1 MVYKTIFHSTKKHKY
16 NILIL
21 FDMMKNV
28 VSLQLSRETRLIQ
41 STKTKDYKSSMPL
54 HKVEQ
59 LCMLPKKYKNK
70 KQSFLRT
77 FFPDCRN
84 SLGS

>member
-28 VSLQLSRETRLIQ
+28 VSLQLSRETRFIQ
-41 STKTKDYKSSMPL
+41 STNKTKDYKSSMPL
-54 HKVEQ
+54 YKVKQ
-59 LCMLPKKYKNK
+59 LCMLPKKYKN
-70 KQSFLRT
+70 
-77 FFPDCRN
+77 
-84 SLGS
+84 